1 MPPGP
6 SPTVTAVLVAGL
18 VAGLTACGADDR
30 SAGRF
35 CAELAEALPSL
46 NGPVALPSD
55 VEAVVET
62 YERLDGITP
71 ITIEREWH
79 QLTELVQTAATVEP
93 DDPASVQRVADAA
106 YATERSARALASW
119 VAQTCGLE
127 LPAVIG
133 VEGTTPTAT
142 TLAPTPDTGG

>member
-1 MPPGP
+1 MR
-6 SPTVTAVLVAGL
+6 TRRCQLVAVTAGL
-18 VAGLTACGADDR
+18 VAVLGACSGEDR

-46 NGPVALPSD
+46 DGPIALPSD
-55 VEAVVET
+55 VEAVVDT
-62 YERLDGITP
+62 YQRLDEITP

-93 DDPASVQRVADAA
+93 SDPASVQRVADQA
-106 YATERSARALASW
+106 YATERSARALATW

-133 VEGTTPTAT
+133 VEGSAPPAT
-142 TLAPTPDTGG
+142 TIPPTTTG